1 MRTGCQ
7 WRNLPDAWPHWQ
19 AVYYYFDQWKTAN
32 LFEQINATLNETD
45 RKRVERMATPS
56 LLCIDSQSV
65 KLSPMICKERGLDP
79 NKRVNG
85 RKRQFVVDTEGRLW
99 VAHIHAANEADG
111 QAGCRLVGSLLWGV
125 GERLGD
131 LLTHVVSRLRNW
143 LSPEQICGVLAR
155 ENAPTTL
162 HHETIYRYI
171 YQDYQTANAQK
182 PGHQPLI
189 GCLGIRHR
197 KRYKQRGKPA
207 KRELI
212 PNRVSIDHRPAIVET
227 NTEVGHWE
235 ADTIIGKG
243 HDGVLLTLV
252 ERCTKFVLIVKLK
265 SKNALA
271 LAKAAVK
278 ALRRSKLPLKTI
290 TFDNGLEFACHEHI
304 ARQLRAVTYFAHPYH
319 SCGPPLWERGLNENT
334 NGLIRQYIP
343 KSCPIGIV
351 RPSDVSAPAARLDR
365 GTIKRPPP
373 QNFGL
378 SKPG

>member
-1 MRTGCQ
+1 MRDLIQTLHQQNHTQQFIAQQAHTSQATVSRELARNVCQ
-7 WRNLPDAWPHWQ
+7 QPQQPYQ
-19 AVYYYFDQWKTAN
+19 AEAAQ
-32 LFEQINATLNETD
+32 
-45 RKRVERMATPS
+45 KRAAVGKARTPY
-56 LLCIDSQSV
+56 
-65 KLSPMICKERGLDP
+65 KLK
-79 NKRVNG
+79 
-85 RKRQFVVDTEGRLW
+85 
-99 VAHIHAANEADG
+99 
-111 QAGCRLVGSLLWGV
+111 
-125 GERLGD
+125 GD

-319 SCGPPLWERGLNENT
+319 SCGPPLRERGLNENT